1 LEIYGKGKQLMSVA
15 KCIGWWEQ
23 NGLGRQAMEGL
34 TIEFSEGSIRGGGVD
49 VVGQFTIS
57 GAMELGGGVRIVK
70 QYTGRHH
77 VVYIGNYD
85 GEGTLSGTWLI
96 DRLAGLWSIKLLHAS
111 SGDIEFEEVSPW
123 KD

>member
-1 LEIYGKGKQLMSVA
+1 
-15 KCIGWWEQ
+15 
-23 NGLGRQAMEGL
+23 MEDL
-34 TIEFSEGSIRGGGVD
+34 TIEFFNGAIRGGGVD

-57 GAMELGGGVRIVK
+57 GSMEFGGGVRIVK

-96 DRLAGLWSIKLLHAS
+96 DRLAGSWSIKLLHAI
-111 SGDIEFEEVSPW
+111 SGDVEFEEISPR
-123 KD
+123 KN